1 MNYDRNGNPVYRS
14 QPDARDLGVR
24 VDPQIAAQRAALQ
37 GVIDDLH
44 NAPSKGAR
52 VGTTVMPHEGCPD
65 YDYPDHWRATL
76 QRRTTR

>member
-1 MNYDRNGNPVYRS
+1 MNHDPNRQPTRRS
-14 QPDARDLGVR
+14 KPHADDLGVR
-24 VDPQIAAQRAALQ
+24 VDPQIAAKRAALQ
-37 GVIDDLH
+37 GVMDDLR

-65 YDYPDHWRATL
+65 YDYPDSWRAAL